1 MTIEESR
8 DRENWVDE
16 KYKEGLHPT
25 IIFKDR
31 TDDKLPNRDDRRC
44 E

>member
-1 MTIEESR
+1 MTTEESR
-8 DRENWVDE
+8 DRENWLDE

-31 TDDKLPNRDDRRC
+31 TDDKLPNRDDRR
-44 E
+44 